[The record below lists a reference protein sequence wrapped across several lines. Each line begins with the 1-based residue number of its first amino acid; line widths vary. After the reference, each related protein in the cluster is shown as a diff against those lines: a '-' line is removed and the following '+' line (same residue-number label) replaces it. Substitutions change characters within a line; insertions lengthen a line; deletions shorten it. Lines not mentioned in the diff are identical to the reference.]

1 MGKNKGKNV
10 VKDALDCSWRKF
22 NIAVM
27 NLSEKELRRAIK
39 LEMNGQNRKTFVDR
53 MMQRIR
59 NLASKS
65 AI

>member
-10 VKDALDCSWRKF
+10 VKDALDCSWRKI